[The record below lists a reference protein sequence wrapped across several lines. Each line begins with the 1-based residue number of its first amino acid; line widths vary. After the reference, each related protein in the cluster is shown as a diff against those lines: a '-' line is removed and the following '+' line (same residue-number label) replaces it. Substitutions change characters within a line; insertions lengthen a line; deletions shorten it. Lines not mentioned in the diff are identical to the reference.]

1 MLVKD
6 IMTREVISI
15 DADTSVLK
23 AARLMLQNHISSL
36 PVVNKKDGK
45 LIGIVTEADFLELIV
60 EPRRLDHECK
70 VEEIMTPNPYT
81 VEADDTLE
89 HLVEAMERRHVWRLP
104 VVRDGRMVGIVSG
117 ANLVVAAPW
126 RISYVEHLVAAWPS
140 RG

>member
-6 IMTREVISI
+6 IMTHNVISI

-23 AARLMLQNHISSL
+23 AARLMLQNHISGL
-36 PVVNKKDGK
+36 PVVNKDGE
-45 LIGIVTEADFLELIV
+45 LVGIVTEADFLEFIV
-60 EPRRLDHECK
+60 EPEQLDHECK

-81 VEADDTLE
+81 VEAEDSLE
-89 HLVEAMERRHVWRLP
+89 HLVEVMQRHRIKRLP

-117 ANLVVAAPW
+117 ANLIVAAPW
-126 RISYVEHLVAAWPS
+126 RISYVEHLVTAWPC